1 MPDTGLTTVS
11 GEPQICLGHFTCL
24 PAPSF
29 TPPCEGSEAC
39 PRSSAKAGSAS
50 GDGLS
55 KKQEGR
61 REGEKEGRDCHSTFI
76 HRSDECLSH
85 CVQLPLGARETTE
98 SKARPPSSPLRAYG
112 EDLFNHID
120 INKHRTVALLTATGS
135 TWVHSL
141 CTGITRSQDLGGGSG
156 QCAQGRGEARV
167 KDH

>member
-1 MPDTGLTTVS
+1 MPDTGLAAVS
-11 GEPQICLGHFTCL
+11 GEPPSCLGHFTCL
-24 PAPSF
+24 PATSF

-39 PRSSAKAGSAS
+39 PRSRAKAGSAT

-61 REGEKEGRDCHSTFI
+61 REGEKEGRDYHSTFI
-76 HRSDECLSH
+76 QGPDECLSH
-85 CVQLPLGARETTE
+85 CVQRLLGARQTAV

-112 EDLFNHID
+112 GDSFSHIN

-141 CTGITRSQDLGGGSG
+141 CTGTTRRQELGGGSG
-156 QCAQGRGEARV
+156 QCAQGMGEARV
-167 KDH
+167 KDL